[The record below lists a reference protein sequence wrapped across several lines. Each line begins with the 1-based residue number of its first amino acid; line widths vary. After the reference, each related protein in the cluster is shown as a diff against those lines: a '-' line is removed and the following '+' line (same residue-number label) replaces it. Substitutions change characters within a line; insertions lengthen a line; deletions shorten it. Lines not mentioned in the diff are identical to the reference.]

1 MLFAKKSLGQ
11 NFLITPRIVE
21 MIALAGDIKPG
32 ETVIEIGPGKGALTA
47 QLLKAGA
54 RVIAVEKDDRLI
66 SVLNDLFKDEVASG
80 KFILIHKDIL
90 DISDTELAELTRSA
104 AEASNN
110 SYKVIANIP
119 YYITGQIIRTFLARE
134 KQPTCMILMVQK
146 EVANRTIARDG
157 KESILSLSV
166 KVFATPSLVMNV
178 SRGNFF
184 PIPNVDS
191 AVIKL
196 SDIKNPFANKEG
208 EERFFSFVKAGFAQ
222 KRKKLISN
230 LTAVADKET
239 LTKKFADLGLD
250 ENVRAEDLTLET
262 WKKLTLN

>member
-21 MIALAGDIKPG
+21 MIALAGEIQPG
-32 ETVIEIGPGKGALTA
+32 ETVIEIGPGKGVLTA
-47 QLLKAGA
+47 QLLKGGA
-54 RVIAVEKDDRLI
+54 RVVAIEKDDRLI
-66 SVLNDLFKDEVASG
+66 PILTDLFKAELAAG
-80 KFILIHKDIL
+80 TFMLIHKDVMEL
-90 DISDTELAELTRSA
+90 SDADLALVSST
-104 AEASNN
+104 

-119 YYITGQIIRTFLARE
+119 YYITGQIIRTFLSRSH
-134 KQPTCMILMVQK
+134 QPTTMILMVQK

-196 SDIKNPFANKEG
+196 SDINNPFSDSRA

-230 LTAVADKET
+230 LEVVAPRD
-239 LTKKFADLGLD
+239 LLIQKFSALQLD
-250 ENVRAEDLTLET
+250 HNTRAEDLTLEV
-262 WKKLTLN
+262 WKKLAQD

>member
-21 MIALAGDIKPG
+21 MIALAGDIQAG

-54 RVIAVEKDDRLI
+54 RVIAIEKDDRLI
-66 SVLNDLFKDEVASG
+66 PVLCDLFKAEAASG
-80 KFILIHKDIL
+80 RFVLLHKDVM
-90 DISDTELAELTRSA
+90 DVSDEELAQTVATSGT
-104 AEASNN
+104 
-110 SYKVIANIP
+110 YKVIANIP
-119 YYITGQIIRTFLARE
+119 YYITGQIIRTFLSRAQ
-134 KQPTCMILMVQK
+134 QPSIMILMVQK

-196 SDIKNPFANKEG
+196 SDIRNPFADKSQ
-208 EERFFSFVKAGFAQ
+208 EETFFSYVKSGFAQ

-230 LTAVADKET
+230 LEVVENKE
-239 LTKKFADLGLD
+239 LLKKKFAELGLD
-250 ENVRAEDLTLET
+250 ENVRAEDVALET
-262 WKKLTLN
+262 WLKLAIK

>member
-54 RVIAVEKDDRLI
+54 RVIAIEKDDRLI
-66 SVLNDLFKDEVASG
+66 PVLSDLFKKEIAEGS
-80 KFILIHKDIL
+80 FILVHKDVMEIN
-90 DISDTELAELTRSA
+90 DAELADMIATSGT
-104 AEASNN
+104 
-110 SYKVIANIP
+110 YKVIANIP
-119 YYITGQIIRTFLARE
+119 YYITGQIIRTFLSRPQ
-134 KQPTCMILMVQK
+134 QPSIMILMVQK
-146 EVANRTIARDG
+146 EVANRTIARDE

-196 SDIKNPFANKEG
+196 SDIKNPFADKAG
-208 EERFFSFVKAGFAQ
+208 EERFFSYVKAGFAQ

-230 LTAVADKET
+230 LEAVADKKE
-239 LTKKFADLGLD
+239 LKKKFAELGLD
-250 ENVRAEDLTLET
+250 ENARAEDIALDT
-262 WKKLTLN
+262 WLKLARD